1 MDFKIL
7 NAEVQMKRKD
17 NRLLDRKV
25 IKSRLL
31 TLREGYASCAVENL
45 HITHED
51 KKFMENMVNQG
62 LNPDEMIKEIKKR
75 MNL

>member
-1 MDFKIL
+1 
-7 NAEVQMKRKD
+7 MKRKD

-45 HITHED
+45 HITQED
-51 KKFMENMVNQG
+51 KKFGSFSRLQG
-62 LNPDEMIKEIKKR
+62 N
-75 MNL
+75 

>member
-1 MDFKIL
+1 MQGQ
-7 NAEVQMKRKD
+7 NS
-17 NRLLDRKV
+17 NLLDRKA
-25 IKSRLL
+25 IKSRLRI
-31 TLREGYASCAVENL
+31 LREGYASCALENL

-51 KKFMENMVNQG
+51 KKFMENMIHQG